1 MKGKIALL
9 DYFDGKEAAA
19 LLIDGELHDFFAE
32 PGANAPGSIFKVKV
46 KHQIKGSGGI
56 FVESPDGDF
65 FLHKTKGITAGD
77 VILVQVSSYGDEE
90 KLPRVTTKLLFKS
103 RYVIVTPFNEGL
115 NIAKNIQDNE
125 RRIQIRQ
132 LIIEGLEQIPYGM
145 IMRSSCASANKSE
158 IINDCKN
165 TILTAQNVLSAEDKQ
180 MGLIHRA
187 PSPHQLAWR
196 EWIDMPALDK
206 TSGTFADHGVLEL
219 IDELKHSKVILNNGN
234 YYIEPTKAFVA
245 IDVNTAGDVSFAAGL
260 KANLAMAKDLPRQL
274 RLRGLGGQIV
284 VDPAPMLRQDR
295 KIVENALK
303 SALSKDTV
311 ETNFVGWTAMGLIE
325 LQRARV
331 RPNWL
336 TR

>member
-9 DYFDGKEAAA
+9 DYFDGKQAAA

-32 PGANAPGSIFKVKV
+32 PGPNAPGSIFKVKV

-77 VILVQVSSYGDEE
+77 VILVQVSSYGDRE

-103 RYVIVTPFNEGL
+103 RHVIVTPFNDGL

-125 RRIQIRQ
+125 RRIQLKQ
-132 LIIEGLEQIPYGM
+132 LVVEGLNHIPYGM

-158 IINDCKN
+158 IISDCKN
-165 TILTAQNVLSAEDKQ
+165 TIMTAQNVLSAEDKQ

-196 EWIDMPALDK
+196 EWIDIPALDK
-206 TSGTFADHGVLEL
+206 TSGTFAYHGVLEF
-219 IDELKHSKVILNNGN
+219 IDELKHSKVILSN
-234 YYIEPTKAFVA
+234 
-245 IDVNTAGDVSFAAGL
+245 
-260 KANLAMAKDLPRQL
+260 
-274 RLRGLGGQIV
+274 
-284 VDPAPMLRQDR
+284 
-295 KIVENALK
+295 
-303 SALSKDTV
+303 
-311 ETNFVGWTAMGLIE
+311 
-325 LQRARV
+325 
-331 RPNWL
+331 
-336 TR
+336 

>member
-9 DYFDGKEAAA
+9 DYFEGKEAAA
-19 LLIDGELHDFFAE
+19 LLIDGKLHDFLVE

-46 KHQIKGSGGI
+46 KHQVKGSGGI
-56 FVESPDGDF
+56 FVESQDGDF
-65 FLHKTKGITAGD
+65 FLHQTKGITAGD
-77 VILVQVSSYGDEE
+77 IILVQVSSYGDRE

-115 NIAKNIQDNE
+115 NIAKSIKDNE

-132 LIIEGLEQIPYGM
+132 LVIEGLEQIPYGM
-145 IMRSSCASANKSE
+145 IMRSSCASANDSE
-158 IINDCKN
+158 IITDCKN
-165 TILTAQNVLSAEDKQ
+165 TIMTAQKVLSSEDKQ
-180 MGLIHRA
+180 IGLIHRA
-187 PSPHQLAWR
+187 HSPHQWAWR
-196 EWIDMPALDK
+196 EWNDTPAFDE

-219 IDELKHSKVILNNGN
+219 IDELKNSKVILSNGN

-245 IDVNTAGDVSFAAGL
+245 IDVNTSSDMSFAAGL
-260 KANLAMAKDLPRQL
+260 KVNLAVAKDLPRQL

-284 VDPAPMLRQDR
+284 IDPAPMLRKDR
-295 KIVENALK
+295 NTVENALK
-303 SALSKDTV
+303 SALRKDPV
-311 ETNFVGWTAMGLIE
+311 DTNFVGWTAMGLIE

-336 TR
+336 KL

>member
-1 MKGKIALL
+1 M
-9 DYFDGKEAAA
+9 
-19 LLIDGELHDFFAE
+19 
-32 PGANAPGSIFKVKV
+32 
-46 KHQIKGSGGI
+46 
-56 FVESPDGDF
+56 
-65 FLHKTKGITAGD
+65 
-77 VILVQVSSYGDEE
+77 
-90 KLPRVTTKLLFKS
+90 
-103 RYVIVTPFNEGL
+103 
-115 NIAKNIQDNE
+115 
-125 RRIQIRQ
+125 
-132 LIIEGLEQIPYGM
+132 
-145 IMRSSCASANKSE
+145 
-158 IINDCKN
+158 
-165 TILTAQNVLSAEDKQ
+165 TAQNVLSAEDKQ

-206 TSGTFADHGVLEL
+206 TSGTFAYHGVLEF

-245 IDVNTAGDVSFAAGL
+245 IDVNTASDISFAAGL

-303 SALSKDTV
+303 SALRKDTV

-331 RPNWL
+331 RSNWL

>member
-1 MKGKIALL
+1 M
-9 DYFDGKEAAA
+9 
-19 LLIDGELHDFFAE
+19 
-32 PGANAPGSIFKVKV
+32 
-46 KHQIKGSGGI
+46 
-56 FVESPDGDF
+56 
-65 FLHKTKGITAGD
+65 HKTKGITAGD
-77 VILVQVSSYGDEE
+77 VILVQVISYGDGE

-125 RRIQIRQ
+125 RRIQLKQ
-132 LIIEGLEQIPYGM
+132 LVVEGLNHIPYGM

-158 IINDCKN
+158 IISDCKN
-165 TILTAQNVLSAEDKQ
+165 TIMTAQNVLSAEDKQ

-245 IDVNTAGDVSFAAGL
+245 IDVNTAGDISFAAGL

-303 SALSKDTV
+303 SALRKDTV

-336 TR
+336 MR

>member
-1 MKGKIALL
+1 M
-9 DYFDGKEAAA
+9 
-19 LLIDGELHDFFAE
+19 
-32 PGANAPGSIFKVKV
+32 KV

-77 VILVQVSSYGDEE
+77 VILVQVSSYGDGE

-115 NIAKNIQDNE
+115 NIAKNIKDNE
-125 RRIQIRQ
+125 RRIQLKQ
-132 LIIEGLEQIPYGM
+132 LVLEELDHIPYGM

-158 IINDCKN
+158 IIKDCKN
-165 TILTAQNVLSAEDKQ
+165 TIMTAQNVLSAEDKQ

-206 TSGTFADHGVLEL
+206 TSGKFADHGVLEL

-245 IDVNTAGDVSFAAGL
+245 IDVNTAGDISFAAGL

-303 SALSKDTV
+303 SALKKDTV

-331 RPNWL
+331 RSNWL
-336 TR
+336 TL

>member
-1 MKGKIALL
+1 
-9 DYFDGKEAAA
+9 
-19 LLIDGELHDFFAE
+19 
-32 PGANAPGSIFKVKV
+32 
-46 KHQIKGSGGI
+46 
-56 FVESPDGDF
+56 
-65 FLHKTKGITAGD
+65 
-77 VILVQVSSYGDEE
+77 
-90 KLPRVTTKLLFKS
+90 
-103 RYVIVTPFNEGL
+103 
-115 NIAKNIQDNE
+115 
-125 RRIQIRQ
+125 
-132 LIIEGLEQIPYGM
+132 
-145 IMRSSCASANKSE
+145 MRSSCASANKSE
-158 IINDCKN
+158 IISDCKN
-165 TILTAQNVLSAEDKQ
+165 TITTAQNVLSAEDKQ

-206 TSGTFADHGVLEL
+206 TSGTFAEHGVLEL

-245 IDVNTAGDVSFAAGL
+245 IDVNTAGDISFAAGL

-303 SALSKDTV
+303 SALRKDTV